1 MSKQPY
7 LSISKNSYKRP
18 DMKDP
23 DLRGFITLHEP
34 LPAGNYDIG
43 LYEGI
48 SKKGNKKYSGIIK
61 PKVEKIMDH
70 WQERYE

>member
-1 MSKQPY
+1 
-7 LSISKNSYKRP
+7 
-18 DMKDP
+18 MKDP
-23 DLRGFITLHEP
+23 DLRAFITLHEP
-34 LPAGNYDIG
+34 LPAGSYDVG